1 MSLELRAPTLDEVAA
16 LTSFANRVSDE
27 LYGEQEETEDTVRQ
41 WLTAPEIDPETDA
54 RIALSGGQIRGYAD
68 LTAHPDPRYWADLR
82 VPLSESDDVRT
93 AIFVWLEARA
103 RERAEGKQN
112 ALLRFFGWSVD
123 EPEKRLLERSGY
135 RLIRHSY
142 RMRIDFED
150 ESPEPQWPVGIQV
163 RKVTDADLEAVYET
177 HQETFEDS
185 WEHTRDSREEWE
197 HWLRS
202 EGFDP
207 TLWFLA
213 EEDGEPAGVS
223 LCRLLETEPGL
234 GWVSVLGVRRPWRR
248 RGLGRA
254 LLLHSFRELQG
265 RGCHAVGLGVDAESL
280 TGAHRLYEQAGMRV
294 VRRGDI
300 YEKELRAGTV

>member
-1 MSLELRAPTLDEVAA
+1 MSLELRAPTLDDVPA
-16 LTSFANRVSDE
+16 LTALANRVSDE
-27 LYGEQEETEDTVRQ
+27 FYGEQEETEDTVRQ
-41 WLTAPEIDPETDA
+41 WLTAPDVDPVTDA

-68 LTAHPDPRYWADLR
+68 LTAHPEPRYWADLR
-82 VPLSESDDVRT
+82 VPLSEGDDVRT
-93 AIFVWLEARA
+93 KLFDWLEARTHD
-103 RERAEGKQN
+103 RAERKDG
-112 ALLRFFGWSVD
+112 AVLRFFDWSVD
-123 EPEKRLLERSGY
+123 EPEKQLLERSGY

-142 RMRIDFED
+142 RMRIDFEG
-150 ESPEPQWPVGIQV
+150 ESPEPEWPRGIRV
-163 RKVTDADLEAVYET
+163 HAVTDDDLDAVYET

-185 WEHTRDSREEWE
+185 WEHTRDTREEWE

-213 EEDGEPAGVS
+213 DEDGEPAGVS
-223 LCRLLETEPGL
+223 LCRMLETEPGL
-234 GWVSVLGVRRPWRR
+234 GWVRVLGVRRPWRR

-300 YEKELRAGTV
+300 YERALSGN